1 MKKKILSLGIITIL
15 IIMLVL
21 LTGCGDTENNKSNE
35 NIKINKEY
43 QEYIDAIRNAEAS
56 DYFSEYTLGELFDNA
71 LTDSVWDQYIREL
84 PGGTNKILI
93 SVKGNNKFNENE
105 VTEVIYEVNKE
116 TLEYKYY
123 SMYVDNEKVS
133 SLTTLMKDSS
143 NDLDEQKNNQ

>member
-1 MKKKILSLGIITIL
+1 MKKNVLILGIISIL
-15 IIMLVL
+15 VIMLVL

-43 QEYIDAIRNAEAS
+43 QEYIDAIRNAKAS

>member
-1 MKKKILSLGIITIL
+1 MKKKILSLGIIVIL
-15 IIMLVL
+15 VIMLVL

-43 QEYIDAIRNAEAS
+43 QEYIDAIRNAKAG
-56 DYFSEYTLGELFDNA
+56 DFFSNYTLGELFDNA
-71 LTDSVWDQYIREL
+71 LTDSVWNQYIREL

-133 SLTTLMKDSS
+133 GLTTLMKDSS
-143 NDLDEQKNNQ
+143 NDLDEQKNN

>member
-1 MKKKILSLGIITIL
+1 MKKKILSLGIIVIL
-15 IIMLVL
+15 VIMLVL
-21 LTGCGDTENNKSNE
+21 LTGCGDTENNKANE
-35 NIKINKEY
+35 DNKINKEY
-43 QEYIDAIRNAEAS
+43 EEYIDAIRNAKAS

-133 SLTTLMKDSS
+133 GLTTLMKESS
-143 NDLDEQKNNQ
+143 NDLDEQKNN

>member
-15 IIMLVL
+15 VIMLVL
-21 LTGCGDTENNKSNE
+21 LTGCGDKENNKSNE

-56 DYFSEYTLGELFDNA
+56 DYFSKYTLGELFDNA

-93 SVKGNNKFNENE
+93 SVKGNDKFNENE

-123 SMYVDNEKVS
+123 SMYVDNEKGGNLMS
-133 SLTTLMKDSS
+133 LMKKSS
-143 NDLDEQKNNQ
+143 DDLDEQKNN

>member
-1 MKKKILSLGIITIL
+1 MEKKILSLGIIVIL
-15 IIMLVL
+15 VIMLVL

-43 QEYIDAIRNAEAS
+43 QEYIDAIRNDEAG
-56 DYFSEYTLGELFDNA
+56 DFFSNYTLGELFDNA

-123 SMYVDNEKVS
+123 SMYVDNEKGGN
-133 SLTTLMKDSS
+133 LTTLMKDSS